1 MADKNVLQK
10 IFIISQFPVFL
21 EWFGSRNIMSYS
33 GWMALGS
40 GYGAYLY
47 LAGIIIFEFLLW
59 KKDWMKAAGF
69 SYLFLLAGMAVS
81 FFTWPVFRIG
91 EINPEFSYVMMS
103 WGYPVAIAAVLIA
116 WMVHITVVLK
126 NPEELV

>member
-1 MADKNVLQK
+1 MEKQNFLQI
-10 IFIISQFPVFL
+10 IFIANLMPIFL

-40 GYGAYLY
+40 GYGIYLY

-59 KKDWMKAAGF
+59 KKAWMKAAGF
-69 SYLFLLAGMAVS
+69 SYMLLLAGIAVS

-103 WGYPVAIAAVLIA
+103 WGYPVAIAAVMIA
-116 WMVHITVVLK
+116 WIVHMIVAV
-126 NPEELV
+126 ED